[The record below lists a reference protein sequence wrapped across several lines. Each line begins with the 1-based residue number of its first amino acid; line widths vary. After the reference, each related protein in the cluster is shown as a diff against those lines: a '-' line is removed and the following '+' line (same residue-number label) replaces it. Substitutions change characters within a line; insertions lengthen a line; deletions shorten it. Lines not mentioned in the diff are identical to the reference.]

1 MTFFTSRINRLR
13 DLVARATPGSML
25 VRLALWL
32 CGVLAV
38 VAALPLALLGDPR
51 YVLFAL
57 AVGLLPVLWP
67 RTLIVSV
74 VMFTIAVAVV
84 LYGAHASVG
93 HVVLVAGLLYL
104 VHTGA
109 ALTAVLPYD
118 TVVAPVVLVGWFVRA
133 LGVIAA
139 TAVVAVVLTLL
150 ISHVD
155 VGPGSIIASIAGVV
169 LMCAVV
175 YLLSRFARGRS

>member
-1 MTFFTSRINRLR
+1 MTFFTSRLNRVR
-13 DLVARATPGSML
+13 DLVARTTPGSML

-38 VAALPLALLGDPR
+38 VSALPLALLGDPR
-51 YVLFAL
+51 FVLFAL
-57 AVGLLPVLWP
+57 VVGLLPVLWP

-74 VMFTIAVAVV
+74 VMFTIAVAFV
-84 LYGAHASVG
+84 LYGVHASIG
-93 HVVLVAGLLYL
+93 HIVLVGGLLYL

-118 TVVAPVVLVGWFVRA
+118 TVIAPVVLVGWLVRA
-133 LGVIAA
+133 LSVIAS
-139 TAVVAVVLTLL
+139 TAVVAVILTLL
-150 ISHVD
+150 ISHVT
-155 VGPGSIIASIAGVV
+155 VGAGSIVASIVGVV